1 MSMIE
6 SVKTVLSTYVD
17 FSGRARR
24 SEFWWYFLCYAI
36 VSGVLSSVYQAT
48 QSGIVAGLSGIV
60 SLGLLLPTLA
70 VHVRRLHDVGRSGWW
85 LLLDLTCIGG
95 IVILIWEI
103 MDSQP
108 GDNQYG
114 PNPKGM

>member
-6 SVKTVLSTYVD
+6 SVKTVLSKYVD

-24 SEFWWYFLCYAI
+24 SEFWWYMLCYCI
-36 VSGVLSSVYQAT
+36 LSSVLSGIYQAT
-48 QSGIVAGLSGIV
+48 QSNIVAVISGIV

>member
-6 SVKTVLSTYVD
+6 SVKTVLSKYVD

-24 SEFWWYFLCYAI
+24 SELWWYLLCYAI

>member
-6 SVKTVLSTYVD
+6 SVKTVLSKYVD

-70 VHVRRLHDVGRSGWW
+70 VHVRRLHDVGGSGWW

>member
-1 MSMIE
+1 MPMIE
-6 SVKTVLSTYVD
+6 SVKTVLSKYVD